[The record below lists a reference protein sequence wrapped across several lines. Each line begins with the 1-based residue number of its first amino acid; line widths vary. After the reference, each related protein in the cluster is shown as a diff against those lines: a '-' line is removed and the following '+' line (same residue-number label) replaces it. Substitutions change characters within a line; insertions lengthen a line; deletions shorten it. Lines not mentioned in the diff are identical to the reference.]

1 MKKLIII
8 GIIFL
13 MFAMTST
20 ITLGADS
27 ESKIR
32 VGLGSG
38 DPYGNFGG
46 NLEFLL
52 GDYFA
57 ISTGAGITPD
67 DLGWSAGGRIYLAPK
82 DCRVRPRLGY
92 YLGSVFKKT
101 KQYERIDGVRNYLDT
116 TYQTATVNMAGIAL
130 DIKISD
136 KVSLDPEL
144 LYVVSDDAEFNG
156 DISLSMGI
164 HW

>member
-1 MKKLIII
+1 MKKLVTI
-8 GIIFL
+8 GLIFL
-13 MFAMTST
+13 MIAITST

-46 NLEFLL
+46 NLEFFL

-57 ISTGAGITPD
+57 FSTGAGITPD
-67 DLGWSAGGRIYLAPK
+67 GLGWSAGGRIYLTRK
-82 DCRVRPRLGY
+82 NCRVRPRLGY
-92 YLGSVFKKT
+92 YLGSVYKK
-101 KQYERIDGVRNYLDT
+101 INYYINDTYIDT
-116 TYQTATVNMAGIAL
+116 TYQTATANMAGIAL

-144 LYVVSDDAEFNG
+144 LYVISDNADNEFRG